1 MSTAQSESQEGM
13 NARLSARLARLED
26 RVERLVEQLQSAIM
40 PVWSGPGAGEMNTR
54 RAYQETIRSAR
65 RSIWA
70 VNHYG
75 NRKARPVLKMLA
87 DQMEAHPNLRV
98 RLILQIHPSDTE
110 KKKLKKKVHAGS
122 RKKLRDT
129 IVDAFAE
136 HFWENVWPGTNA
148 RPDVFYDCR
157 AFDTTKPWASV
168 HAKAVVVD
176 SKRVFASSAN
186 FSDAALDRNIEL
198 GFSVRDGAIA
208 HGVVRHLESLTTK
221 GIFLQVPDLY

>member
-1 MSTAQSESQEGM
+1 MSTAQSESEEGM
-13 NARLSARLARLED
+13 NARPDRLED
-26 RVERLVEQLQSAIM
+26 RGERLAEQLQPAVV

-54 RAYQETIRSAR
+54 RAYRETIRSAR

-70 VNHYG
+70 INHYG

-87 DQMEAHPNLRV
+87 NQMQAHPNLRV
-98 RLILQIHPSDTE
+98 KLVLQIHLSSGE
-110 KKKLKKKVHAGS
+110 KKRLRKKVHPGS

-129 IVDAFAE
+129 IVENFAE
-136 HFWENVWPGTNA
+136 RFWENVWPSIDA

-157 AFDTTKPWASV
+157 AFDTTEPWASV

-176 SKRVFASSAN
+176 SQRVFASSAN

-208 HGVVRHLESLTTK
+208 HSIVRHLEGLITK
-221 GIFLQVPDLY
+221 GIFLRMPDL